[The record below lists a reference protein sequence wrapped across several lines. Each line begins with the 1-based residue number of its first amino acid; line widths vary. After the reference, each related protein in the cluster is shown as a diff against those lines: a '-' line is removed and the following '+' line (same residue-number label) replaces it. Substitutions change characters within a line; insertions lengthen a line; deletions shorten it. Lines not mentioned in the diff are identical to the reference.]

1 LKSQPSVGPHHV
13 PSMVSKGEMSA
24 EEYIG
29 SIFDRI
35 ERLDSRLHAY
45 LQLNREGAL
54 AKARE
59 LDRRAKKGE
68 RLGRLAGMGVAVKD
82 IICVRSLQATC
93 GSKILV
99 GFNPPYSATAIR
111 RIEQEDGIILGKTN
125 LDEFGMGNTTQNSAF
140 GPTLN
145 PWDVA
150 RVPGGSSGGSAAAVA
165 AGMASVALGT
175 DTGGSI
181 RCPASFCSVVGL
193 KPTYGRVSRYGLI
206 PYANSLEQI
215 GPMGREA
222 ESVSLLFDAI
232 AGHDPEDATSAR
244 EPVRPATGGGLKG
257 LRIGRIKE
265 FFGEGAQPRVK
276 ERVLD
281 GCAKLE
287 TLGAE
292 AEETSISSLPYSLAV
307 YYIIAMAEASSNLSR
322 YDGVRYG
329 LSLEKGT
336 ADWNTAFA
344 RTRSEGFGE
353 EVKRR
358 ILLGTFVLSA
368 GYYEAYYVRAQKVR
382 ALLTQEFALVFK
394 KFDALLGPTMPVLP
408 PKLGEKVSPLEDY
421 LIDIN
426 TVAANLTG
434 LPAISIPCGFVDGLP
449 VGMQVIAPR
458 FREDV
463 LLKVATVFGREQ
475 GLKSPPLAEAA

>member
-1 LKSQPSVGPHHV
+1 LKSHLPVGAHLV
-13 PSMVSKGEMSA
+13 PSMVTRGETKA
-24 EEYIG
+24 EEYAHAVFERIDKLDP
-29 SIFDRI
+29 SI
-35 ERLDSRLHAY
+35 HAY
-45 LQLNREGAL
+45 LQLDRDGAL
-54 AKARE
+54 AKAKA
-59 LDRRAKKGE
+59 LDRRAKMGE
-68 RLGRLAGMGVAVKD
+68 RLGKLAGIVIAVKD
-82 IICVRSLQATC
+82 NICVRSLQATC
-93 GSKILV
+93 GSKILE
-99 GFNPPYSATAIR
+99 GFVPPYSATAVQ
-111 RIEQEDGIILGKTN
+111 RIEREDGIIVGKTN

-165 AGMASVALGT
+165 AGMASVALGS

-215 GPMGREA
+215 GPIGQDA
-222 ESVSLLFDAI
+222 ESVSLLFEVI
-232 AGHDPEDATSAR
+232 AGFDPGDATSSH
-244 EPVRPATGGGLKG
+244 EQVRMPGAGGLDG
-257 LRIGRIKE
+257 LKVGRVKE
-265 FFGEGAQPRVK
+265 FFGEGAQPKVK
-276 ERVLD
+276 AKVMD
-281 GCAKLE
+281 GCDALE
-287 TLGAE
+287 SLGAK
-292 AEETSISSLPYSLAV
+292 AGDTSIASLPYSLAV

-329 LSLEKGT
+329 LSLEKGS

-344 RTRSEGFGE
+344 KTRSEGFGD

-382 ALLTQEFALVFK
+382 ALLTQEFSLALK
-394 KFDALLGPTMPVLP
+394 KFDVLIGPTMPVLP
-408 PKLGEKVSPLEDY
+408 PKLGEKVTPLEDY

-434 LPAISIPCGFVDGLP
+434 LPSISIPCGFVDGLP

-463 LLKVATVFGREQ
+463 LLKVAAAFGREQ

>member
-1 LKSQPSVGPHHV
+1 LKSRASVTSWKV
-13 PSMVSKGEMSA
+13 PSMVSKGETSA

-29 SIFDRI
+29 SVFERIDRLEPKI
-35 ERLDSRLHAY
+35 HAY

-54 AKARE
+54 AKAKE

-68 RLGRLAGMGVAVKD
+68 KLGRLAGLGVAVKD
-82 IICVRSLQATC
+82 NICVRSLQATC
-93 GSKILV
+93 ASKILD
-99 GFNPPYSATAIR
+99 GFNPPYSATAVR
-111 RIEQEDGIILGKTN
+111 RVEQEDGIILGKTN
-125 LDEFGMGNTTQNSAF
+125 MDEFGMGNTTQNSAY

-145 PWDVA
+145 PWDIS

-165 AGMASVALGT
+165 AGMASVALGS

-215 GPMGREA
+215 GPIGRDA
-222 ESVSLLFDAI
+222 ESASLLFDVI
-232 AGHDPEDATSAR
+232 AGQDPEDSTSSR
-244 EPVRPATGGGLKG
+244 ETVKFSKREGLKG
-257 LRIGRIKE
+257 VKVGKIKE
-265 FFGEGAQPRVK
+265 FFGEGAQRKVR
-276 ERVLD
+276 ERVAD
-281 GCAKLE
+281 GCDELE
-287 TLGAE
+287 AWGAQMG
-292 AEETSISSLPYSLAV
+292 ETSVSSLPYSLAV
-307 YYIIAMAEASSNLSR
+307 YYVIAMAEASSNLSR

-329 LSLEKGT
+329 LSPEKGS
-336 ADWNTAFA
+336 ADWNAAFA

-368 GYYEAYYVRAQKVR
+368 GYYEAYYVRAQKAR
-382 ALLTQEFALVFK
+382 ALLTQEFALAFK
-394 KFDALLGPTMPVLP
+394 KFDVLLGPTMPVLP
-408 PKLGEKVSPLEDY
+408 PKVGEKVTPLEDY

-449 VGMQVIAPR
+449 VGMQVIAPM

-463 LLKVATVFGREQ
+463 LLNVAAVFGKEQ
-475 GLKSPPLAEAA
+475 GFRGPPLAGAA

>member
-1 LKSQPSVGPHHV
+1 
-13 PSMVSKGEMSA
+13 MVSKGEISA

-29 SIFDRI
+29 SVFDRI
-35 ERLDSRLHAY
+35 EKLDSKVHAY

-54 AKARE
+54 AKAKE
-59 LDRRAKKGE
+59 LDRRARNRE
-68 RLGRLAGMGVAVKD
+68 RLGRLAGLGIAVKD
-82 IICVRSLQATC
+82 NICVRSLQATC
-93 GSKILV
+93 ASKILE
-99 GFNPPYSATAIR
+99 GFTPPYSATVIR

-125 LDEFGMGNTTQNSAF
+125 MDEFAMGNTTQSSAY

-150 RVPGGSSGGSAAAVA
+150 RVAGGSSGGSAAAVA
-165 AGMASVALGT
+165 AGMASVALGS
-175 DTGGSI
+175 DTGGSV

-215 GPMGREA
+215 GPIGREA
-222 ESVSLLFDAI
+222 ASVSLIFSAI
-232 AGHDPEDATSAR
+232 AGHDPDDATSAR
-244 EPVRPATGGGLKG
+244 EPVNSASWDNLRG
-257 LRIGRIKE
+257 LRVGRIKE
-265 FFGEGAQPRVK
+265 FFAEGIDPKVEAKVM
-276 ERVLD
+276 D
-281 GCAKLE
+281 GCAQLE
-287 TLGAE
+287 ASGAE
-292 AEETSISSLPYSLAV
+292 VGEVSVESLPYSLAV

-329 LSLEKGT
+329 RPSERGT

-358 ILLGTFVLSA
+358 ILMGSFVLSA

-382 ALLTQEFALVFK
+382 ALLTQEFARAFK
-394 KFDALLGPTMPVLP
+394 KFDVLLGPTMPVLP
-408 PKLGEKVSPLEDY
+408 PKVGEKVTPLEDY

-434 LPAISIPCGFVDGLP
+434 LPAISIPCGLVDRLP
-449 VGMQVIAPR
+449 VGMQLIGPR
-458 FREDV
+458 FREDL
-463 LLKVATVFGREQ
+463 LLKVAGLFGSEVGFR
-475 GLKSPPLAEAA
+475 SPPLAEAA